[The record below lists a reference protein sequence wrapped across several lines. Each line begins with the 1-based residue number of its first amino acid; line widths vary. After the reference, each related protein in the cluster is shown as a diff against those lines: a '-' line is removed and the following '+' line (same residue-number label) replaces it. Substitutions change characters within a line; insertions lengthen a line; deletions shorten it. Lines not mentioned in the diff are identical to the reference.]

1 MKKTVRILTL
11 FTLLVFFVVGCG
23 KKEYLMCKSKVGVCD
38 NRESIDLKEFTEYIT
53 TQIKDMIKE
62 YYDVNKISKEYYSKN
77 VYQNLENDIN
87 NLNKEK
93 DNILK
98 NIDKKKTVLMKIYD
112 DKVNGVITDSEFNIL
127 KEGNSKELEKLN
139 YKVTDINNR
148 INQLKADKEHQIEKE
163 KIFEEYKDIKSL
175 NRVILDAFIKRI
187 IIEKANN
194 DSSERKIKIEWN
206 FHTI

>member
-1 MKKTVRILTL
+1 
-11 FTLLVFFVVGCG
+11 
-23 KKEYLMCKSKVGVCD
+23 
-38 NRESIDLKEFTEYIT
+38 
-53 TQIKDMIKE
+53 MIKE

-163 KIFEEYKDIKSL
+163 KIFEKYKDIKSL